1 MFAIRLFSQCK
12 PDGERRLRKTRT
24 PAVCLPPRRA
34 PEGQEK
40 ARGCKAG
47 FPGPYTVRKRRR
59 QSYKGARTLWGADC
73 FVVPEY
79 SFVVKENNKIRQF
92 P

>member
-1 MFAIRLFSQCK
+1 MFAIRLFFCRR

-24 PAVCLPPRRA
+24 PTVCLPPRRA

-59 QSYKGARTLWGADC
+59 QSY
-73 FVVPEY
+73 
-79 SFVVKENNKIRQF
+79 
-92 P
+92 